1 MNIRPGDAY
10 LETQVHTA
18 SPVKLRLLLIEG
30 AMRFL
35 TQAGEQAAKGD
46 LESASEATT
55 RARDIL
61 AEILNNVWNAEGYV
75 ARQQK
80 SIYGY
85 LLRLTT
91 IMQLRGQFDHVQSI
105 LKVLGEER
113 ETWRQLAEKHP
124 NLIMEKKESMIS
136 APHISAFSPPSSL
149 RRELSLEA

>member
-10 LETQVHTA
+10 LETQIHTA
-18 SPVKLRLLLIEG
+18 SPIKLRLLLIEG

-35 TQAGEQAAKGD
+35 TQAGEHAAKGD
-46 LESASEATT
+46 SEGAGEATA

-80 SIYGY
+80 SMYGY

-91 IMQLRGQFDHVQSI
+91 IMQLRGEFDHAASVI
-105 LKVLGEER
+105 KVLAEER
-113 ETWRQLAEKHP
+113 ETWRQLAELHP
-124 NLIMEKKESMIS
+124 NLSIEKKESMIS
-136 APHISAFSPPSSL
+136 APHMTTFSAR

>member
-10 LETQVHTA
+10 LETQIHTA
-18 SPVKLRLLLIEG
+18 SPIKLRLLLIEG

-35 TQAGEQAAKGD
+35 TQAGEHATSGNIEAAG
-46 LESASEATT
+46 EATT

-61 AEILNNVWNAEGYV
+61 AEILNNVWSAEGYV
-75 ARQQK
+75 AKQQK

-91 IMQLRGQFDHVQSI
+91 IMQLRGEFELAPSVI
-105 LKVLGEER
+105 KVLAEER

-124 NLIMEKKESMIS
+124 SLSIERRESMIS
-136 APHISAFSPPSSL
+136 APHMGSFSPV

>member
-10 LETQVHTA
+10 LETQIHTA
-18 SPVKLRLLLIEG
+18 SPIKLRLLLIEG

-35 TQAGEQAAKGD
+35 TQAGESAAKGD
-46 LESASEATT
+46 FESAGESTA

-61 AEILNNVWNAEGYV
+61 AEILSNVWNAEGYV
-75 ARQQK
+75 AKQQK

-85 LLRLTT
+85 LLRLAT
-91 IMQLRGQFDHVQSI
+91 IMQLRNQFDHAADIV
-105 LKVLGEER
+105 KVLAEER

-124 NLIMEKKESMIS
+124 NLSIDKKESMIS
-136 APHISAFSPPSSL
+136 APHVSAFSPIGAM